1 MGTIKP
7 RKNLRLN
14 KVDIM
19 SKVVWKSGNYCRAI
33 YSEDACEYEAKIL
46 DILADENSNPYA
58 NVEFVGYLNQ
68 DGIWLEDLMES
79 KGEEAR
85 KKQAEECGM
94 DVIDTLDE
102 VDQNKIETTKQPM
115 ENLPAVNGGPSSL
128 EKKDDVDH
136 MGDNKIAET
145 KPPLEKESAIKGI
158 PNSLEKKDEVDHM
171 GDNFAA
177 TKTAMEKESA
187 IKGIPNSLEKKDEI
201 DHMGDNIVATKTAME
216 KESAI
221 KCIPTT
227 LEMKDNAKASEVCV
241 KVGRQDVIGEF
252 NDLKKYITTIED
264 KICRI
269 VSEYQ
274 EKNKALAYELKESKD
289 IAKTHKTCE
298 EILQD
303 ANNGLMAKNSKLNE
317 QIKSMEK
324 EMDQFAI
331 YKLQLEKKLNEGID
345 ETDGNNNSQKTE
357 GQKADS
363 ATAQMGIT
371 SQELKNQTVKAMKFV
386 SREIL
391 PGVNVGIFSRS
402 LPKILGRSEE

>member
-1 MGTIKP
+1 
-7 RKNLRLN
+7 
-14 KVDIM
+14 M

-68 DGIWLEDLMES
+68 DVIWLEDLMES

-115 ENLPAVNGGPSSL
+115 ENLPAVNGGPISL

-145 KPPLEKESAIKGI
+145 KPPLEKESVINSLPNSLEKKDEVDHMGDNIAATKTAMEKESVIKGI

-171 GDNFAA
+171 GDNIAA

-187 IKGIPNSLEKKDEI
+187 IKG
-201 DHMGDNIVATKTAME
+201 
-216 KESAI
+216 
-221 KCIPTT
+221 IPTT

-241 KVGRQDVIGEF
+241 KVGRQAVIEEF

-357 GQKADS
+357 GQKAKNTNADS

-391 PGVNVGIFSRS
+391 PGVNVGIFSDEFFQEVYQKF
-402 LPKILGRSEE
+402 LEEVKNENI

>member
-19 SKVVWKSGNYCRAI
+19 SKVVWKSGHYCRAI

-68 DGIWLEDLMES
+68 DVIWLEDLMES

-128 EKKDDVDH
+128 EKKDNVDH
-136 MGDNKIAET
+136 MGDNKIVET
-145 KPPLEKESAIKGI
+145 KPPLEKESVINGI

-171 GDNFAA
+171 GDNIAA

-187 IKGIPNSLEKKDEI
+187 IKG
-201 DHMGDNIVATKTAME
+201 
-216 KESAI
+216 
-221 KCIPTT
+221 IPTT

-241 KVGRQDVIGEF
+241 KVGRQAVIEEF

-274 EKNKALAYELKESKD
+274 EKNRALAYELKESKD

-357 GQKADS
+357 GQKAKNTNADS

-391 PGVNVGIFSRS
+391 PGVNVGIFSDEFFQEVYQKF
-402 LPKILGRSEE
+402 LEEVKNENI

>member
-1 MGTIKP
+1 
-7 RKNLRLN
+7 
-14 KVDIM
+14 
-19 SKVVWKSGNYCRAI
+19 
-33 YSEDACEYEAKIL
+33 
-46 DILADENSNPYA
+46 LADENSNPYA

-68 DGIWLEDLMES
+68 DVIWLEDLMES

-115 ENLPAVNGGPSSL
+115 ENLPAVNGGPTSL
-128 EKKDDVDH
+128 EKKDNVDH

-145 KPPLEKESAIKGI
+145 KPPLEKESVINGLPNSLEKKDEVDHMDDNIAATKTAMEKESVIKGI

-171 GDNFAA
+171 GDNIAA

-187 IKGIPNSLEKKDEI
+187 IKG
-201 DHMGDNIVATKTAME
+201 
-216 KESAI
+216 
-221 KCIPTT
+221 IPTT

-241 KVGRQDVIGEF
+241 KVGRQAVIEEF

-357 GQKADS
+357 GQKGWI
-363 ATAQMGIT
+363 MT
-371 SQELKNQTVKAMKFV
+371 SFLEPKLNSLLKPKTPML
-386 SREIL
+386 IL
-391 PGVNVGIFSRS
+391 PLLKWV
-402 LPKILGRSEE
+402 

>member
-1 MGTIKP
+1 
-7 RKNLRLN
+7 
-14 KVDIM
+14 M
-19 SKVVWKSGNYCRAI
+19 SKVVWKSGHYCRAI

-68 DGIWLEDLMES
+68 DVIWLEDLMES

-115 ENLPAVNGGPSSL
+115 ENLPAVNGGPTSL

-171 GDNFAA
+171 GDN
-177 TKTAMEKESA
+177 
-187 IKGIPNSLEKKDEI
+187 
-201 DHMGDNIVATKTAME
+201 IVATKTAME

-221 KCIPTT
+221 KGIPTT

-357 GQKADS
+357 GQKAKNTNADS

-391 PGVNVGIFSRS
+391 PGVNVGIFSDEFFQEVYQKF
-402 LPKILGRSEE
+402 LEEVKNENI

>member
-1 MGTIKP
+1 
-7 RKNLRLN
+7 
-14 KVDIM
+14 M

-68 DGIWLEDLMES
+68 DVIWLEDLMES

-115 ENLPAVNGGPSSL
+115 ENLPAVNGGPISL

-171 GDNFAA
+171 GDNIAA

-187 IKGIPNSLEKKDEI
+187 IKG
-201 DHMGDNIVATKTAME
+201 
-216 KESAI
+216 
-221 KCIPTT
+221 IPTT

-357 GQKADS
+357 GQKAKNTNADS

-391 PGVNVGIFSRS
+391 PGVNVGIFSDEFFQEVYQKF
-402 LPKILGRSEE
+402 LEEVKNENI

>member
-1 MGTIKP
+1 MG
-7 RKNLRLN
+7 
-14 KVDIM
+14 
-19 SKVVWKSGNYCRAI
+19 
-33 YSEDACEYEAKIL
+33 
-46 DILADENSNPYA
+46 
-58 NVEFVGYLNQ
+58 
-68 DGIWLEDLMES
+68 
-79 KGEEAR
+79 
-85 KKQAEECGM
+85 
-94 DVIDTLDE
+94 
-102 VDQNKIETTKQPM
+102 
-115 ENLPAVNGGPSSL
+115 
-128 EKKDDVDH
+128 
-136 MGDNKIAET
+136 
-145 KPPLEKESAIKGI
+145 
-158 PNSLEKKDEVDHM
+158 
-171 GDNFAA
+171 
-177 TKTAMEKESA
+177 MEKESA
-187 IKGIPNSLEKKDEI
+187 IKG
-201 DHMGDNIVATKTAME
+201 
-216 KESAI
+216 
-221 KCIPTT
+221 IPTT

-274 EKNKALAYELKESKD
+274 ESKD

-357 GQKADS
+357 GQKAKNTNADS

-391 PGVNVGIFSRS
+391 PGVNVGIFSDEFFQEVYQKF
-402 LPKILGRSEE
+402 LEEVKNENI

>member
-1 MGTIKP
+1 
-7 RKNLRLN
+7 
-14 KVDIM
+14 M
-19 SKVVWKSGNYCRAI
+19 SKVVWKSGHYCRAI

-68 DGIWLEDLMES
+68 DVIWLEDLMES

-115 ENLPAVNGGPSSL
+115 ENLPAVNGGPTSL

-145 KPPLEKESAIKGI
+145 KPPLEKESVINSL

-171 GDNFAA
+171 GDNIAA

-187 IKGIPNSLEKKDEI
+187 IKG
-201 DHMGDNIVATKTAME
+201 
-216 KESAI
+216 
-221 KCIPTT
+221 IPTT

-357 GQKADS
+357 GQKAKNTNADS

-371 SQELKNQTVKAMKFV
+371 SQELKNQTVKAMKFA
-386 SREIL
+386 SREML
-391 PGVNVGIFSRS
+391 PGVNVGIFSDEFFQEVYQKF
-402 LPKILGRSEE
+402 LEEVKNENI

>member
-19 SKVVWKSGNYCRAI
+19 SKVVWKSGHYCRAI

-68 DGIWLEDLMES
+68 DVIWLEDLMES

-94 DVIDTLDE
+94 DVINTLDE

-115 ENLPAVNGGPSSL
+115 ENLPAVNGGPTSL

-171 GDNFAA
+171 GDNIAA

-187 IKGIPNSLEKKDEI
+187 IKG
-201 DHMGDNIVATKTAME
+201 
-216 KESAI
+216 
-221 KCIPTT
+221 IPTT

-241 KVGRQDVIGEF
+241 KVGRQAVIGEF

-274 EKNKALAYELKESKD
+274 EKNRALAYELKESKD

-357 GQKADS
+357 GQKAKNTNADS

-391 PGVNVGIFSRS
+391 PGVNVGIFSDEFFQEVYQKF
-402 LPKILGRSEE
+402 LEEVKNENI